1 MLPPNHL
8 ELPFMT
14 AQTDC
19 DSPAERI
26 QNHLGINART
36 HKNTHSEPSVCE
48 RVNAHRHWRQSSGV
62 SAHLHRPWLVPLP
75 EEDFCRESET
85 QRRGLP
91 FFRLWPS
98 CCGAGWKALARMC
111 PWLFSPSLCL
121 LSSQPQTPEWVGEEL
136 HIERKASEHHCDHLQ
151 LPEVAVHPQVLSS
164 SCTEE
169 ILDTKY
175 RLKEVQSH
183 SKTFQIFSNYRHA
196 GLVLKARLV
205 FYPALFGLNV
215 DFLHHFKPGQTWG
228 RLIWVSAESQT
239 NRSLSGIKGTALL
252 FPWAEGGPAGDFI

>member
-14 AQTDC
+14 PQTDC

-26 QNHLGINART
+26 QNHPGINART

-111 PWLFSPSLCL
+111 PWLFSPSLSVCFPL
-121 LSSQPQTPEWVGEEL
+121 SLRLPNELERSCTSRGRPVSITVTTSSSQRLLCILRSYPL
-136 HIERKASEHHCDHLQ
+136 HVLRK
-151 LPEVAVHPQVLSS
+151 
-164 SCTEE
+164 
-169 ILDTKY
+169 
-175 RLKEVQSH
+175 
-183 SKTFQIFSNYRHA
+183 F
-196 GLVLKARLV
+196 
-205 FYPALFGLNV
+205 
-215 DFLHHFKPGQTWG
+215 
-228 RLIWVSAESQT
+228 
-239 NRSLSGIKGTALL
+239 
-252 FPWAEGGPAGDFI
+252 